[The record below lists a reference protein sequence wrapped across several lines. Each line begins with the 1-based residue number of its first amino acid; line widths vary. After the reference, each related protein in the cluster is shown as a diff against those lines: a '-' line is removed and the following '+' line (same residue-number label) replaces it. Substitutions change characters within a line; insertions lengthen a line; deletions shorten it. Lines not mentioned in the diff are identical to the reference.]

1 MVPRVKDV
9 KYVGDHKIWLAFED
23 GRQGEVDLKDE
34 LWGEVFEPLKSQETF
49 EKIPLN
55 PELNT
60 VCWDTGA
67 DFAPEFL
74 YAKLK
79 GPPNLRKDEEPIS

>member
-1 MVPRVKDV
+1 MVPRLTDV
-9 KYVGDHKIWLAFED
+9 KYVEDHRVWLAFED

-34 LWGEVFEPLKSQETF
+34 LWGEVFEPLMSLQKF
-49 EKIPLN
+49 EKVRLN

-60 VCWDTGA
+60 ICWDTGA

-74 YAKLK
+74 YGKLK
-79 GPPNLRKDEEPIS
+79 GSSTH

>member
-1 MVPRVKDV
+1 MVPRLKDV
-9 KYVGDHKIWLAFED
+9 KYVEDHKVWLAFED

-34 LWGEVFEPLKSQETF
+34 LWGEVFEPLKNCETF
-49 EKIPLN
+49 EKVRLN

-60 VCWDTGA
+60 ICWDTGA

-79 GPPNLRKDEEPIS
+79 CPPSILKDEAPIS

>member
-1 MVPRVKDV
+1 MSS
-9 KYVGDHKIWLAFED
+9 G
-23 GRQGEVDLKDE
+23 
-34 LWGEVFEPLKSQETF
+34 GEVFEPLKSRETF
-49 EKIPLN
+49 EKVRLN

-60 VCWDTGA
+60 ICWDTGA

-79 GPPNLRKDEEPIS
+79 CPPNSPKDQAPISGEGQ